1 MYGSKKKMMGGGMT
15 PMKPSGMDKKLVGG
29 QVKMDKNKNGKLD
42 SQDFKMMREMK
53 PGGMVNPNM
62 RSMADVAKEAMM
74 KAKNG
79 REIPRGY

>member
-15 PMKPSGMDKKLVGG
+15 PMKPMKNMGYGGGMDKKLVGG

-53 PGGMVNPNM
+53 PGGMVDIKALKKENKM
-62 RSMADVAKEAMM
+62 RRSM
-74 KAKNG
+74 
-79 REIPRGY
+79 PRGY